1 MACPLIPLE
10 TSTATLRSRLPGADL
25 AGRGGAEGGAGAAD
39 AVARL
44 KEDWADDRAR
54 ARALALAALAEADGL
69 EIASAAAPIVAQY
82 RVDSLFAFQPRGNE
96 LWLPVVGDPYDF

>member
-1 MACPLIPLE
+1 ME
-10 TSTATLRSRLPGADL
+10 
-25 AGRGGAEGGAGAAD
+25 
-39 AVARL
+39 
-44 KEDWADDRAR
+44 
-54 ARALALAALAEADGL
+54 LAALAEADGL